1 MYRIVFLMCL
11 LLAAMGC
18 WGQQPNTPERP
29 HLVMGKVVDG
39 DTIPHVY
46 LPDVSIFAAWKNKN
60 NRQYARYS
68 RLVNNVKKALPYAR
82 IASQK
87 LLEIN
92 NHMASLKTEKE
103 REAFLKIAEK
113 QLFKEFEAPLKK
125 LTYTQGRILIKLIDR
140 ETGDTSY
147 DLIKDYKGGFSAF
160 FWQSVATV
168 FGSNLKSEYDPKGDD
183 KSIEHIVSLIDSGLL

>member
-1 MYRIVFLMCL
+1 M
-11 LLAAMGC
+11 
-18 WGQQPNTPERP
+18 GQQPNAPERP

-46 LPDVSIFAAWKNKN
+46 LPDVPVFGVWKNKN
-60 NRQYARYS
+60 DRQYARYS

-82 IASQK
+82 LASQK
-87 LLEIN
+87 LKEIN
-92 NHMASLKTEKE
+92 EHMASLKTEKE
-103 REAFLKIAEK
+103 REAYLKIAEK
-113 QLFKEFEAPLKK
+113 QLFKEFETPLKK

-160 FWQSVATV
+160 FWQSVAKV

-183 KSIEHIVSLIDSGLL
+183 KSIEHIVNLIDSGLL